1 MVTLLVKDG
10 YIVRVININGFWK
23 GCGMVA
29 VVKGKIHTFG
39 LNVDFDSLS
48 FLFRIGKELS
58 MHVYVL

>member
-10 YIVRVININGFWK
+10 YIVRVININGFWT

-29 VVKGKIHTFG
+29 VIKGKIHTFG
-39 LNVDFDSLS
+39 LNVDFDGLS